1 MVFLFIDIISLYT
14 FFTFIWE
21 EGFCFNPLVV
31 RASFCMSV
39 VYTSRKLKKKK
50 NLMETRKEK
59 EKISTYTDI
68 NQSQIAKYHIG
79 SLGFCL
85 VECDF
90 VIHVLLI

>member
-1 MVFLFIDIISLYT
+1 
-14 FFTFIWE
+14 
-21 EGFCFNPLVV
+21 
-31 RASFCMSV
+31 
-39 VYTSRKLKKKK
+39 
-50 NLMETRKEK
+50 METRKEK